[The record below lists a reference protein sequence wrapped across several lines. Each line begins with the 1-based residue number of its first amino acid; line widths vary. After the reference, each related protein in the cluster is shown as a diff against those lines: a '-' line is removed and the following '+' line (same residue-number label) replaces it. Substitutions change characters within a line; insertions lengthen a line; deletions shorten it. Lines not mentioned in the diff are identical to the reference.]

1 MSLLAV
7 GSVAFDDLETP
18 SGRRENLL
26 GGSATYFT
34 LSASRFCSSQ
44 IVAVVGEDFSS
55 EHRRVF
61 QGHPI
66 DLEGLIQKP
75 GKCFRW
81 KGAYGRDLNE
91 AKTLDT
97 QLNVFADFHPKI
109 PASFRQSPYLFLG
122 NIDPLLQM
130 DVVKQMAKRPS
141 WVALDTMNYW
151 IKGSRESL
159 AKVLKKVDILLV
171 NETEVRELTLEQN
184 FLKAFRRIQEFGP
197 KVLVIKRGEYGAV
210 MLTKECVFTA
220 PAYPLEDVVDPTGAG
235 DSFAGGFL
243 GRLVQLGRMDLP
255 ALKHAVLTGSVMASF
270 TVEEFGTG
278 RLETVQQQDI
288 EVRSKAFSDMMRL
301 DDL

>member
-34 LSASRFCSSQ
+34 LSASRFCEAQ
-44 IVAVVGEDFSS
+44 MVAVVGEDFAPQ
-55 EHRRVF
+55 HRRVF
-61 QGHPI
+61 EGRPI
-66 DLEGLIQKP
+66 DLAGLVQKP
-75 GKCFRW
+75 GRCFRW
-81 KGAYGRDLNE
+81 RGAYGRDLNE

-97 QLNVFADFHPKI
+97 QLNVFADFHPQI
-109 PASFRQSPYLFLG
+109 PQSFRQSPYLFLG
-122 NIDPLLQM
+122 NIDPSLQL
-130 DVVKQMAKRPS
+130 DVVEQMAIRPS

-210 MLTKECVFTA
+210 MLTPECVFTA

-243 GRLVQLGRMDLP
+243 GKLAQLGRMDQA

-278 RLETVQQQDI
+278 RLETIQPQDI
-288 EVRSKAFSDMMRL
+288 EMRSKAFSDMMRL